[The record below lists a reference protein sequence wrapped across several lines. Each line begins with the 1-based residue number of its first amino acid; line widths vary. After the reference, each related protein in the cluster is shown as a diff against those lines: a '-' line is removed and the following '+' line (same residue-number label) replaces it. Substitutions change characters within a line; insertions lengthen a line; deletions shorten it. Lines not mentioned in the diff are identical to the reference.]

1 MSKLW
6 ITIDDTKY
14 ENVSKI
20 TPSVV
25 YDYYY
30 DVQTMDGK
38 KHRDVKGKRT
48 NFDVVFFNGGLTEY
62 EDLRR
67 YLRSNTTVTLKVPYG
82 ASTFITGEFYVTVLG
97 DTPKG
102 KMITGSMY
110 HTGLEVTFE
119 RVDYDA
125 H

>member
-6 ITIDDTKY
+6 ITVDGTKY

-30 DVQTMDGK
+30 DVQTMDGT
-38 KHRDVKGKRT
+38 KHRKVKGKRT
-48 NFDVVFFNGGLTEY
+48 NFDIVFFNNDLTKY

-67 YLRSNTTVTLKVPYG
+67 YLRNNEKVSLGVPYG
-82 ASTFITGEFYVTVLG
+82 SSSFLTGTYFVTVLG
-97 DTPKG
+97 DTPRG
-102 KMITGSMY
+102 KMVIDKMY
-110 HTGLEVTFE
+110 HTGLKVTFE
-119 RVDYDA
+119 RVDYDN